1 MAEGWIE
8 SNTAEVSMM
17 YGNGKVGYPAASFS
31 EGGVY
36 ARLYADKNLATK
48 INEVEVNGAG
58 VFVNGIDIAGKI
70 DELNRNLQPT
80 VMFSGNRD
88 IKQTGTWNDTL
99 NFTNF
104 ASVRFTIRFQ
114 NQISVLW
121 VRPMNDDTL
130 IHTFSTAF
138 YSNDGAFRILFGRLK
153 FAGRYIERAEFKLS
167 YNFGTPGDLG
177 AGYIYVLEILG
188 FKY

>member
-1 MAEGWIE
+1 MAKHYLQVQSPI
-8 SNTAEVSMM
+8 
-17 YGNGKVGYPAASFS
+17 YF
-31 EGGVY
+31 
-36 ARLYADKNLATK
+36 
-48 INEVEVNGAG
+48 
-58 VFVNGIDIAGKI
+58 
-70 DELNRNLQPT
+70 LNRNLQPT